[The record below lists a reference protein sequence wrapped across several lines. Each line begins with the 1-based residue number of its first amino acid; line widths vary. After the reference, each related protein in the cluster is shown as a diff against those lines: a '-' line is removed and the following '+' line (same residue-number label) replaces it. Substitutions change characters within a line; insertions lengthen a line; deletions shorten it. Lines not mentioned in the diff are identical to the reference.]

1 MKFFFISIAFLFLT
15 SCAIQDVELVQMNG
29 YQFSGIDQKEM
40 KLTVKARINNENK
53 FNIKIKK
60 TKLNLS
66 LNGND
71 GGELTLE
78 SPVVLAKKAEDDYEF
93 VIVARAD
100 KVKSAIIAAAIPIAM
115 SGKVNVSIKGW
126 VKGKVFGFGKKID
139 VEYKESFSV
148 KDLGIGQ

>member
-93 VIVARAD
+93 VIVAG
-100 KVKSAIIAAAIPIAM
+100 PIR
-115 SGKVNVSIKGW
+115 
-126 VKGKVFGFGKKID
+126 
-139 VEYKESFSV
+139 
-148 KDLGIGQ
+148 